1 MVSRR
6 GGGAGDTV
14 GGDTGLPSGV
24 SPAAAEPMNQRP
36 ARSYLAHNDQV
47 SRTWW
52 VEEFPRSRHGVPAGF
67 LQPLLLEVP
76 HRHTVSILLQPLN
89 YRAAQRRITEA
100 ASTQEAQRDL
110 DRKMKRRRSRQAERE
125 ETDLDRNE
133 MDLVEGYANYRPA
146 VVVTAT
152 AGTVRELETISA
164 DIEAALNGCS
174 MEGQVWHVETDQAF
188 YMGALPL
195 ARGLA

>member
-1 MVSRR
+1 
-6 GGGAGDTV
+6 
-14 GGDTGLPSGV
+14 
-24 SPAAAEPMNQRP
+24 
-36 ARSYLAHNDQV
+36 
-47 SRTWW
+47 
-52 VEEFPRSRHGVPAGF
+52 
-67 LQPLLLEVP
+67 
-76 HRHTVSILLQPLN
+76 
-89 YRAAQRRITEA
+89 
-100 ASTQEAQRDL
+100 
-110 DRKMKRRRSRQAERE
+110 
-125 ETDLDRNE
+125 